1 MKFFLNVSFSFYFIL
16 FYFTRSDPLQQNKRK
31 MLPRHLFYFIL
42 FYIIAD
48 VQTVK
53 INEISLNVK

>member
-1 MKFFLNVSFSFYFIL
+1 MFLLAFILVYFISL
-16 FYFTRSDPLQQNKRK
+16 VRIHYNKINVKCYRAI
-31 MLPRHLFYFIL
+31 YFIL